1 MRSFMIM
8 KLLLCFEAMFST
20 NLACEELCLRMTA
33 LTTTSSTSR
42 IRNIVSG
49 GGVPVMFLPSRT
61 FSRAENILIP
71 GWSSGVHLVPNIW
84 FESLQSLLMVT
95 VTAAVLTASRRSSH
109 WEESRVD
116 DGRR

>member
-1 MRSFMIM
+1 
-8 KLLLCFEAMFST
+8 MFST
-20 NLACEELCLRMTA
+20 NLASEELCLHMTA
-33 LTTTSSTSR
+33 LTTSSSTSR

-49 GGVPVMFLPSRT
+49 GGVAVMFLPSRT
-61 FSRAENILIP
+61 FSRAEYILIP
-71 GWSSGVHLVPNIW
+71 GWSSGVHLVPKIW
-84 FESLQSLLMVT
+84 LESLQPLLMVT